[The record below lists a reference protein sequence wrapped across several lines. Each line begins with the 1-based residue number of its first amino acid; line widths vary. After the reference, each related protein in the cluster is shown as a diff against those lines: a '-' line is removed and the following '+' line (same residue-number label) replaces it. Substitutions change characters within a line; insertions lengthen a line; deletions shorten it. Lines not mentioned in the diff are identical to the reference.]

1 MAGRKQDAGGAA
13 GRLSEGESRY
23 AAIDIE
29 QIYRLQAM
37 KAEELARKAE
47 ALKENP

>member
-1 MAGRKQDAGGAA
+1 MT

-23 AAIDIE
+23 AAIDIAE
-29 QIYRLQAM
+29 IYRVQAM
-37 KAEELARKAE
+37 KAEELARKAQ